1 MNRDQLIKDLDTLIT
16 KIEKIKSDV
25 DSYKESYSN
34 WLSVMQSDIDSEIA
48 SFETDLEK
56 ELGDIE

>member
-25 DSYKESYSN
+25 DYYRETYTN
-34 WLSVMQSDIDSEIA
+34 WLSVMQSEIDSEIA
-48 SFETDLEK
+48 AFESDLEK
-56 ELGDIE
+56 ELGDVE